1 MGMSMG
7 KTTCDICAGHP
18 YNVGILK
25 NLCPVV
31 WGQERRVFT
40 MGKYI
45 LKRLGYMLVVFLI
58 LSLLMYLVYAMIPYD
73 RARAEAENWK
83 QVYKNDPVGFEN
95 KYQELRKELG
105 LDQNVF
111 VRYLGWVGVMPING
125 QYQGI
130 LQGDMGYSYVYD
142 RPVQDVLAKPM
153 RNTIFIN
160 IFATILG
167 LGITIPLGIFCGV
180 KRGSKR
186 DTAVQVATIIGYSI
200 PVFISAILF
209 IWIFAIMLG
218 WFPVSGMKTPGSNFT
233 GMKKYLDELYYM
245 ALPLIV
251 MTVTSLGGMTRYVRS
266 SMIEALSMDC
276 IRTARAKGLREKVV
290 IFSHAWR
297 NALIPIITLVV
308 GWFLSIF
315 SGSIMIENIFG
326 LNGMGR
332 IYINSLTQ
340 KDFEVVLLL
349 QMFYVI
355 IGLMGNL
362 VIDILYGFADPRIR
376 VNK

>member
-1 MGMSMG
+1 MSIG
-7 KTTCDICAGHP
+7 KKTCDIGAGHP

-95 KYQELRKELG
+95 KYQELRRELG

-111 VRYLGWVGVMPING
+111 VRYLGWVGVVPING

-160 IFATILG
+160 IFATVLG

-180 KRGSKR
+180 KRGSRR
-186 DTAVQVATIIGYSI
+186 DTAVQVATIVGYSI
-200 PVFISAILF
+200 PVFITAILF

-251 MTVTSLGGMTRYVRS
+251 MTATSLGGMTRYVRS

-276 IRTARAKGLREKVV
+276 IRTARAKGLREKIV